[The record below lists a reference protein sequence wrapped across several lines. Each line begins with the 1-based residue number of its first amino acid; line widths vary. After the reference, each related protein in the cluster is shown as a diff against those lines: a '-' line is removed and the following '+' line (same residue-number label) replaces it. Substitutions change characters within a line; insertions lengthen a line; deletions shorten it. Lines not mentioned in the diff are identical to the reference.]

1 MKKIILASASPRR
14 RELLAQIGI
23 PFEVLTSDA
32 DESIGNVEPEKACR
46 ELAKRKAKAV
56 LEHLKACGRGDE
68 DLLIIGAD
76 TIVVQDKEILGKPAD
91 PADAARMLRLLSGRE
106 HEVLTGVYV
115 IDTAGGSFAF
125 SEKTDVYVAD
135 LTEADIAFYLSTGE
149 PFDKAGSYGIQGMFA
164 RYIEKIDGDYNNVV
178 GLPVGRLWRDCLSK
192 L

>member
-1 MKKIILASASPRR
+1 VKKIILASASPRR

-32 DESIGNVEPEKACR
+32 DESIGTAEPEKACR